1 MINNKK
7 YSLIFIILIS
17 FLIHNIYTYDDFY
30 EIDECTSE
38 TCLYPSLCISNT
50 ICKCKQGFY
59 NTNTDSI
66 SDFEK
71 KCNYKM
77 KSRYS
82 PFWLEIITN
91 LGIGHM
97 IIGNYSFGVLKLF
110 YIIFTFGF
118 FYYVCMSDAN
128 SKKNLGDCFHVFL
141 SILNFIF
148 CLGLFA
154 WWIFDGIFF
163 GFNKYKDSN
172 GVELLKDN

>member
-1 MINNKK
+1 MIKNKK
-7 YSLIFIILIS
+7 YSLIFIIFIS
-17 FLIHNIYTYDDFY
+17 LLIHNIYSYDDFY
-30 EIDECTSE
+30 EIDKCNSE
-38 TCLYPSLCISNT
+38 TCRYPSLCISNT
-50 ICKCKQGFY
+50 ICKCKKGFY
-59 NTNTDSI
+59 NTNTDTNSNY
-66 SDFEK
+66 EK
-71 KCNYKM
+71 KCNYEM
-77 KSRYS
+77 KSSYS

-97 IIGNYSFGVLKLF
+97 IIGNFSFGVLKLF

-172 GVELLKDN
+172 GIELLER

>member
-1 MINNKK
+1 MIKNKK
-7 YSLIFIILIS
+7 YSLIFIIFISLLIN
-17 FLIHNIYTYDDFY
+17 NIYSYDDFY
-30 EIDECTSE
+30 EIDKCTSE
-38 TCLYPSLCISNT
+38 TCPYPSLCISNT
-50 ICKCKQGFY
+50 ICKCIKGFY
-59 NTNTDSI
+59 NANTDENSNF
-66 SDFEK
+66 DK
-71 KCNYKM
+71 KCNYEM
-77 KSRYS
+77 KSSYS
-82 PFWLEIITN
+82 PFWFEIITN

-97 IIGNYSFGVLKLF
+97 IIGNYYFGVLKLF

-172 GVELLKDN
+172 GIELLER